1 MAVKWQNKRS
11 EGVATIEVKN
21 TAVRRQRSWSSIL
34 KFPEVPEKRSNQ
46 TTTKPNQNEVKCTMA
61 IYPKCLKQLRGVLWK
76 IRAYIRVRMKCETI
90 FYTRAVRSQATLP
103 KGYVIPSDMRCLWST
118 SFVMYFVITSEGFEV
133 PATFLIE
140 TTPEATSSWINRN
153 RSWTCFVFLEVPNLV
168 AIDLPAELSVWSRI
182 FTFLESWDSRS
193 SDLTF
198 RHSKSYGVK
207 FCFSAGESNCSL
219 CSALRSDQSA
229 EKVQGHAGSAPSWSS
244 TTCPIG
250 VHIGV
255 DVKSR
260 LFGMRNDLRSK
271 CQNHRFGSCQVP

>member
-1 MAVKWQNKRS
+1 MWSFQKQIMKSVRS
-11 EGVATIEVKN
+11 PCVHGSEVTKTNEVRGSTIEVKN
-21 TAVRRQRSWSSIL
+21 TAVRHQRSWSSIL

-61 IYPKCLKQLRGVLWK
+61 IYPKCIKQLRGVLWK
-76 IRAYIRVRMKCETI
+76 IRAVIRVRMKCETI

-168 AIDLPAELSVWSRI
+168 AIDLPAVLSVWIRI

-193 SDLTF
+193 
-198 RHSKSYGVK
+198 
-207 FCFSAGESNCSL
+207 
-219 CSALRSDQSA
+219 
-229 EKVQGHAGSAPSWSS
+229 
-244 TTCPIG
+244 
-250 VHIGV
+250 
-255 DVKSR
+255 
-260 LFGMRNDLRSK
+260 NDLMNKLSDTP
-271 CQNHRFGSCQVP
+271 SPMA